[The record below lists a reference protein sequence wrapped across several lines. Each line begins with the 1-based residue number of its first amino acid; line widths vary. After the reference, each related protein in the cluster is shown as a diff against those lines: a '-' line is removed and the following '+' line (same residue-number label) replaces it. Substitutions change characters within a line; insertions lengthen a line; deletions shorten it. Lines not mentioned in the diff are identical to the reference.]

1 LGRVDPLTVDLYCI
15 FRRLSFNNSENVI
28 KKTQILSIFAKKIS
42 RYKYSF
48 PFFAGRYKYNCPPPP
63 WVCKFEKNIPCPLN
77 IPDSLEDAL
86 EFYSSG
92 MI

>member
-1 LGRVDPLTVDLYCI
+1 MLFLEKLTQAKVT
-15 FRRLSFNNSENVI
+15 FTNV
-28 KKTQILSIFAKKIS
+28 
-42 RYKYSF
+42 
-48 PFFAGRYKYNCPPPP
+48 
-63 WVCKFEKNIPCPLN
+63 EKNIPCPLN